1 MTNKECCVN
10 MECGISYHTADECKN
25 CIGNM
30 LHWFHIVYTMH
41 MHYIILFVVHGFGSD
56 LYEVEEGGTVE
67 IKLERNLKGTT
78 MFPFL
83 QLFGTIK
90 SDNSTGKFL

>member
-1 MTNKECCVN
+1 
-10 MECGISYHTADECKN
+10 
-25 CIGNM
+25 
-30 LHWFHIVYTMH
+30 MH

-83 QLFGTIK
+83 VLSHWQIPIIIISSSL
-90 SDNSTGKFL
+90 S